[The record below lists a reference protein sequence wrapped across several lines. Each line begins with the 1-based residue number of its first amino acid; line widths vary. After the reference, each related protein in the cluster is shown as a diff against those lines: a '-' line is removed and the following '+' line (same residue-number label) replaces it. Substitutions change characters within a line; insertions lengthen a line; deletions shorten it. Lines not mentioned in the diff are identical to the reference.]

1 MSSSFKSASTSTE
14 IMLAEDP
21 PLAGLIDPHADLFL
35 GIRQVQRLVAL
46 RSAELHA
53 GRPNNQYLVF
63 RRVTNAQLTKIGEQ
77 RAKIG
82 KHIG

>member
-1 MSSSFKSASTSTE
+1 
-14 IMLAEDP
+14 MLAEDP

-46 RSAELHA
+46 HSAELRA

-63 RRVTNAQLTKIGEQ
+63 RRVTNVQLTNIGEQ